1 MVNTTGYIEKY
12 AEINDISKTQ
22 AKREIENF
30 VSAFKNITYSEGG
43 VDIRGFL
50 KSEVVDVPAKTARNP
65 KTGELVSLAP
75 KKVVKIKVSSKF
87 KNMMED

>member
-30 VSAFKNITYSEGG
+30 
-43 VDIRGFL
+43 IRVCQ
-50 KSEVVDVPAKTARNP
+50 EHP
-65 KTGELVSLAP
+65 
-75 KKVVKIKVSSKF
+75 
-87 KNMMED
+87 